1 MRFRLETL
9 LKVRKARED
18 EHKRIVAARLGHIE
32 KLSAQKTAIEA
43 QISSQAVSMRDA
55 LSGEKADVD
64 FLRWGRHWIT
74 RLRMQSARVDAET
87 AAHRAVLAQERER
100 LAAARKETK
109 ILERLK
115 ERQFEAAAA
124 EEAAR
129 AARES
134 DDMNT
139 VRFVYDSLEQ
149 TD

>member
-18 EHKRIVAARLGHIE
+18 EFKRIVAARLGHIE

-43 QISSQAVSMRDA
+43 QISSQGTSMRAA
-55 LSGEKADVD
+55 LSGETADVD

-129 AARES
+129 QARES

-139 VRFVYDSLEQ
+139 VRFVYESLGQ

>member
-18 EHKRIVAARLGHIE
+18 ECKRIVAARLGQIE

-43 QISSQAVSMRDA
+43 QISSQSVSMRAA
-55 LSGEKADVD
+55 LSGETADVD

-74 RLRMQSARVDAET
+74 RLRMQSARVDAES

-129 AARES
+129 QRRES

-139 VRFVYDSLEQ
+139 VRFVFESLQQ

>member
-9 LKVRKARED
+9 LKVRRARED
-18 EHKRIVAARLGHIE
+18 ACKRVVAARLGHIE
-32 KLSAQKTAIEA
+32 KLTAQKTSIEA
-43 QISSQAVSMRDA
+43 QISSQATSMRAA
-55 LSGEKADVD
+55 LSGESADVD

-87 AAHRAVLAQERER
+87 AAHRALLAHEREK

-124 EEAAR
+124 EESAR
-129 AARES
+129 ERRES
-134 DDMNT
+134 DDMNSI
-139 VRFVYDSLEQ
+139 RFVYDSIAEM
-149 TD
+149 D

>member
-18 EHKRIVAARLGHIE
+18 EHKRIVAERLRRIE
-32 KLSAQKTAIEA
+32 NLVAQKTAIEA
-43 QISSQAVSMRDA
+43 QISSQGDGMRQA
-55 LSGEKADVD
+55 LSGETADVD

-87 AAHRAVLAQERER
+87 AAHRAVLALEREK

-124 EEAAR
+124 EEGAR
-129 AARES
+129 ERRES

-139 VRFVYDSLEQ
+139 VRFVYDAISE